1 MIKFFRIIRQNLL
14 SEGKTGKYMKYA
26 IGEII
31 LVVIGILIAI
41 QLNEWRNEIVNTK
54 QKQKVLLA
62 LKTDFEENLTR
73 LDTVYYHQE
82 KSFWKTYG
90 SHPYTSKKYNKR

>member
-1 MIKFFRIIRQNLL
+1 MRI
-14 SEGKTGKYMKYA
+14 GKSH
-26 IGEII
+26 
-31 LVVIGILIAI
+31 
-41 QLNEWRNEIVNTK
+41 TK

-82 KSFWKTYG
+82 KSFWKFRKSRDLIDSINFVTDNTVFKENLGHGGYG
-90 SHPYTSKKYNKR
+90 YSYNPINGALRSAVS